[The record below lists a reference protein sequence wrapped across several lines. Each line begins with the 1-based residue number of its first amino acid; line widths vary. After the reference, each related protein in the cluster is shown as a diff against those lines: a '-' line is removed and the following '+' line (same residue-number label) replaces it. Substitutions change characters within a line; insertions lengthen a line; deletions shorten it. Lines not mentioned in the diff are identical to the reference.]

1 MEVRASARPAFVI
14 KCSQKTCQLHLM
26 DAMGRPPVD
35 TPKSLPVSLRLPPD
49 VKAAA
54 ERAAKDDTRSLSSF
68 MEKLLTEHLKAKG
81 YLK

>member
-1 MEVRASARPAFVI
+1 
-14 KCSQKTCQLHLM
+14 M

-35 TPKSLPVSLRLPPD
+35 ITKSMPVSFRLPPE

-54 ERAAKDDTRSLSSF
+54 EKAAKDDTRSLSSF

-81 YLK
+81 YLR